1 MLDNGRH
8 PSGRYGRDAMI
19 YPVMNDMIRYFGNDV
34 RRINHA
40 LKVYD
45 FACLIAEE
53 SNVHG
58 TGRQVI
64 EIAALLHDI
73 GIKEAERK
81 YNSSASR
88 YQEEEG
94 PAIAREILAPRHLDE
109 KLVDRIC
116 YIIGNHHTYTKIDG
130 TDFQILVEADFMVNI
145 YEDGMKPEVVQS
157 IKKKIFKT
165 KAGTR
170 LLEGMYL

>member
-1 MLDNGRH
+1 
-8 PSGRYGRDAMI
+8 
-19 YPVMNDMIRYFGNDV
+19 
-34 RRINHA
+34 
-40 LKVYD
+40 VYD

-58 TGRQVI
+58 NERQIV

-88 YQEEEG
+88 YQEQEG
-94 PAIAREILAPRHLDE
+94 PAVARAILEPYHLDA
-109 KLVDRIC
+109 KTVDRIC

-130 TDFQILVEADFMVNI
+130 IDFQILVEADFIVNI
-145 YEDGMKPEVVQS
+145 YGGRDETRGCPEHQKEDIQNRGRDP
-157 IKKKIFKT
+157 
-165 KAGTR
+165 AGRAYVPGVSPSGCRTVFPLR
-170 LLEGMYL
+170 RNPGYFFP

>member
-1 MLDNGRH
+1 
-8 PSGRYGRDAMI
+8 
-19 YPVMNDMIRYFGNDV
+19 MNDMIRYFDTDV

-45 FACLIAEE
+45 FACLIAHE
-53 SNVHG
+53 SGVDDEKRRIIG
-58 TGRQVI
+58 
-64 EIAALLHDI
+64 IAALLHDI

-81 YNSSASR
+81 FNSSASH

-94 PAIAREILAPRHLDE
+94 PAVARAILEPYHLDA
-109 KLVDRIC
+109 KTVDRIC

-130 TDFQILVEADFMVNI
+130 IDFQILVEADFIVNI
-145 YEDGMKPEVVQS
+145 YEDEMKSEVVRS

-165 KAGTR
+165 EAGTK
-170 LLEGMYL
+170 LVEGLYLE

>member
-1 MLDNGRH
+1 M
-8 PSGRYGRDAMI
+8 MI
-19 YPVMNDMIRYFGNDV
+19 PIMNDMIRYFHNDV

-45 FACLIAEE
+45 FARLIAHE
-53 SNVHG
+53 SGVDKE
-58 TGRQVI
+58 TRQVI
-64 EIAALLHDI
+64 KIAALLHDI

-81 YNSSASR
+81 YHSSASR

-94 PAIAREILAPRHLDE
+94 PAVARTIMEPYHLDE

-130 TDFQILVEADFMVNI
+130 IDFQILVEADFIVNI
-145 YEDGMKPEVVQS
+145 YEDEMKPEVIQS

-165 KAGTR
+165 EAGTR

>member
-1 MLDNGRH
+1 
-8 PSGRYGRDAMI
+8 MI
-19 YPVMNDMIRYFGNDV
+19 LSIMGDMIRYFHNDV

-45 FACLIAEE
+45 FACLIA
-53 SNVHG
+53 HG
-58 TGRQVI
+58 SRVEDEKRQIV

-94 PAIAREILAPRHLDE
+94 PSIARKILEPYHLDA
-109 KLVDRIC
+109 KTLDRIC

-130 TDFQILVEADFMVNI
+130 IDFQILVEADFIVNI
-145 YEDGMKPEVVQS
+145 YEDEMKPDVVRS
-157 IKKKIFKT
+157 LKKKIFKT
-165 KAGTR
+165 ESGTR

>member
-1 MLDNGRH
+1 
-8 PSGRYGRDAMI
+8 MI
-19 YPVMNDMIRYFGNDV
+19 LSIMGDMIRYFHNDV

-45 FACLIAEE
+45 FACLIA
-53 SNVHG
+53 HG
-58 TGRQVI
+58 SGVDKETRQVI

-94 PAIAREILAPRHLDE
+94 PAVARAILEPYHLDG
-109 KLVDRIC
+109 KLVDRVC

-130 TDFQILVEADFMVNI
+130 TDFQILVEADFIVNI
-145 YEDGMKPEVVQS
+145 YEDGTKPDVVRS
-157 IKKKIFKT
+157 LKKRIFKT
-165 KAGTR
+165 ESGTR
-170 LLEGMYL
+170 LVGDMYLE